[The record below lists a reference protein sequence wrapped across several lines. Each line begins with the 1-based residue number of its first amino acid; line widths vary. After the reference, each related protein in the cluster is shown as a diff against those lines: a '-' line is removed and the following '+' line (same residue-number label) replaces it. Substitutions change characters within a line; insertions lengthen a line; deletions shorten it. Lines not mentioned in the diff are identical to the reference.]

1 MEPQAGAVLR
11 EHATLDGPDPRCLR
25 RGDERRGAGGIAGG
39 YLGARLQPRLP
50 EKALRLLL
58 AALAI
63 TLAALYL
70 SQALR

>member
-1 MEPQAGAVLR
+1 MGSDLGPRTAGRKALPPSGIGAAPWIAAGAGR
-11 EHATLDGPDPRCLR
+11 GPGCK
-25 RGDERRGAGGIAGG
+25 
-39 YLGARLQPRLP
+39 ARQDQPRLP
-50 EKALRLLL
+50 EKALPLLL